1 MISFDIVAFIIIG
14 LSILYSVWKGM
25 VREAFSL
32 VALVVAY
39 LVALNLYSELAA
51 VIGGIITQETLAD
64 IVSFIVLFLA
74 GLLFVALVGRV
85 AKKFLHSSHA
95 ISGWDRFLGGF
106 FGMAKGVLLLIVFM
120 FPLQWFDETYAR
132 WTEDSMVAPYLE
144 NWVNDIRENVELE
157 PGFTRTLPGSLKG
170 ARQKLPSLEGIKE
183 RMSAQKEKLQ
193 EKVSS
198 LADKTKK
205 MEEKTSSL
213 SDTDPP
219 PQDDYTKE
227 DREQLEQIL
236 NQIADEHKNKD
247 DQ

>member
-1 MISFDIVAFIIIG
+1 MVSFDTVAFIIIG

-32 VALVVAY
+32 VALVAAY
-39 LVALNLYSELAA
+39 LVAINMYSNLAG

-64 IVSFIVLFLA
+64 VVSFIVLFLA
-74 GLLFVALVGRV
+74 GLLLVALMGRI
-85 AKKFLHSSHA
+85 AKKFLHASHA

-132 WTEDSMVAPYLE
+132 WTEDSLVAPYLE
-144 NWVNDIRENVELE
+144 GWVNDIRENVELE

-170 ARQKLPSLEGIKE
+170 ARQMMPSLEGIKE
-183 RMSAQKEKLQ
+183 RMSEQKAKLQ
-193 EKVSS
+193 KKVSS
-198 LADKTKK
+198 LS
-205 MEEKTSSL
+205 EKNKEIQEPGSSL
-213 SDTDPP
+213 SDSDMP
-219 PQDDYTKE
+219 PQEDYTEK

-236 NQIADEHKNKD
+236 NQIEQKSGD